1 MTEKSRAAELDAL
14 FSVATEARRNAHAP
28 YSNFAVGAAV
38 RSTSGRIYSGCNV
51 ENAAYPSGSCA
62 EQAAIAAMVVA
73 GERQIADIAI
83 LGDSPRP
90 VTPCGACRQ
99 RIREFA
105 DAQTQIHAGNMAG
118 LRLSL
123 RMEELLPHGFG
134 RDSLP

>member
-1 MTEKSRAAELDAL
+1 MMEKSRAAELDAL
-14 FSVATEARRNAHAP
+14 FAAAAEARRNAHAP
-28 YSNFAVGAAV
+28 YSHFAVGAAV
-38 RSTSGRIYSGCNV
+38 RSASGRIYSGCNV

-62 EQAAIAAMVVA
+62 EQVAIAAMVVA

-83 LGDSPRP
+83 LGDAARP